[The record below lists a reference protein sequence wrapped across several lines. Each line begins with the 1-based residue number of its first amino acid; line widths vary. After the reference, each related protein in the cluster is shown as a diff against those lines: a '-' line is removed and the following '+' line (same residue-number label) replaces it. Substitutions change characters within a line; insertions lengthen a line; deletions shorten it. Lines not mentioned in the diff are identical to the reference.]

1 MTDDINRAYSHNRLA
16 GLGGLLHDKL
26 RVWTWRKDNRL
37 GAIMIFLVAV
47 LTVVL
52 PVYILIFREV

>member
-1 MTDDINRAYSHNRLA
+1 MISTGHIVIIA
-16 GLGGLLHDKL
+16 LLVWVAFYTISYG
-26 RVWTWRKDNRL
+26 VWTWRKDNRL